1 MRRRIEKDDWS
12 YIYEDTQKCIYE
24 FTSVRYVLGRKIDKS
39 KTKALICIGI
49 NPSTAI
55 PTLLDP
61 TLSRVQKYAQ
71 NCGEY
76 NAWYMINVYPQR
88 ATNFNDVDTDK
99 NYQMVLHLT
108 NIDSIKNLLE
118 SVKCADV
125 WCAWGSHIA
134 NGKRRFLH
142 DLLVGNQKKNIQGI
156 MRLFQGDYTFKAYKI
171 TKSGFPAHPLLMR
184 KNDKLQEV
192 KLEKILCNNTR

>member
-71 NCGEY
+71 NSGEY

-88 ATNFNDVDTDK
+88 ATNFN
-99 NYQMVLHLT
+99 

>member
-1 MRRRIEKDDWS
+1 M
-12 YIYEDTQKCIYE
+12 
-24 FTSVRYVLGRKIDKS
+24 
-39 KTKALICIGI
+39 ICIGI

-71 NCGEY
+71 NSGEY

-99 NYQMVLHLT
+99 NYQMELHLT

>member
-1 MRRRIEKDDWS
+1 MRRRIEKDGWS
-12 YIYEDTQKCIYE
+12 YIYEDTQKCNYE
-24 FTSVRYVLGRKIDKS
+24 FTSVRYILGREIDKS
-39 KTKALICIGI
+39 KTKVLICIGI

-61 TLSRVQKYAQ
+61 TLSRVHKYAQ
-71 NCGEY
+71 NSGEY
-76 NAWYMINVYPQR
+76 NVWYMINVYPQR
-88 ATNFNDVDTDK
+88 ATNFNNVDTDK

-134 NGKRRFLH
+134 NGKRRFLY

-156 MRLFQGDYTFKAYKI
+156 MRLFQGDYTFKTYKI
-171 TKSGFPAHPLLMR
+171 TKSEFPAHPLLMR